1 MKNLIHFLSILI
13 AILYLGCAKLP
24 NTQELTHKI
33 PQNFINKE
41 ILINLSDTNINLTA
55 SLAPKEQLKSLFLDE
70 SLEKLYEIALSS
82 NTDLQIMQ
90 TRIQQ
95 ARAQLK
101 SAWGGLFPT
110 LNGNLNTNDGHSKNN
125 ATHNSSQSTQIGAT
139 LSWEIDLFGRL
150 NANKSAKE
158 SLYYQ
163 SLENLKNAEISL
175 LAEVTSLYFTLR
187 ETALNILLTQQ
198 NITALTQA
206 LELTHLKVENGLLD
220 STELF
225 NKQDSLNNEQNTLES
240 LKMKLE
246 ENKNALLVLLDLN
259 NLPFDIHDS
268 FAFHNPQPFNPD
280 TIPADVLLSRPD
292 IQASIQSLYVQV
304 YNKANARASLF
315 PTLSFNANINEIL
328 HSSAQN
334 SGNIA
339 WQLAA
344 SLTAP
349 LLNRTQLTQNYLLQ
363 DALLKE
369 SYLTLQKN
377 LNTALSEIENAIF
390 NTQNTQLQLENNKHG
405 LQNAKEY
412 YNFSNNRRNMGL
424 IDDLEHLNNTAF
436 LNNSQKNLNTS
447 TNAKLQAL
455 ITLFKAFGGNLY
467 LSKGMQ

>member
-1 MKNLIHFLSILI
+1 M
-13 AILYLGCAKLP
+13 
-24 NTQELTHKI
+24 
-33 PQNFINKE
+33 
-41 ILINLSDTNINLTA
+41 
-55 SLAPKEQLKSLFLDE
+55 
-70 SLEKLYEIALSS
+70 
-82 NTDLQIMQ
+82 
-90 TRIQQ
+90 
-95 ARAQLK
+95 
-101 SAWGGLFPT
+101 
-110 LNGNLNTNDGHSKNN
+110 
-125 ATHNSSQSTQIGAT
+125 
-139 LSWEIDLFGRL
+139 
-150 NANKSAKE
+150 
-158 SLYYQ
+158 
-163 SLENLKNAEISL
+163 
-175 LAEVTSLYFTLR
+175 
-187 ETALNILLTQQ
+187 
-198 NITALTQA
+198 
-206 LELTHLKVENGLLD
+206 
-220 STELF
+220 
-225 NKQDSLNNEQNTLES
+225 
-240 LKMKLE
+240 
-246 ENKNALLVLLDLN
+246 
-259 NLPFDIHDS
+259 
-268 FAFHNPQPFNPD
+268 
-280 TIPADVLLSRPD
+280 
-292 IQASIQSLYVQV
+292 
-304 YNKANARASLF
+304 
-315 PTLSFNANINEIL
+315 